1 MFNIKQINH
10 ATSNQRDRKIQEDL
24 SAQIEHSR
32 HRSVIGFRV
41 NLMADPDMISYLKG
55 EIPFLNLREHVK
67 LEEQK
72 WIRKAK
78 RYSLYEDQ
86 PYRIK

>member
-1 MFNIKQINH
+1 MLQPGTEYHSLLHTLQLMRYFQ
-10 ATSNQRDRKIQEDL
+10 DRYSQFGLLDGFESKI
-24 SAQIEHSR
+24 
-32 HRSVIGFRV
+32 
-41 NLMADPDMISYLKG
+41 ADSEMMNYLKG
-55 EIPFLNLREHVK
+55 EIPFQDLREHVK